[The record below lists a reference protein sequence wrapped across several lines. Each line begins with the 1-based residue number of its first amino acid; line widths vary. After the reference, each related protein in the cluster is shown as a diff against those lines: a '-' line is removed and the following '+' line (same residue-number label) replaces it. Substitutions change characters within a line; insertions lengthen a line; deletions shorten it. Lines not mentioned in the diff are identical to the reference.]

1 MFDKM
6 FLYYNSNDRLEEIM
20 QILNRKVSLEELKAD
35 EEYFEDMSKA
45 VVDIHKELIAVH
57 ASLHSDLESLLLE
70 NGSAQ
75 KDLYGIN
82 LLFDD
87 KEIEYDSLINP
98 PRNRDAGYPR
108 AGRTVADPKAR
119 AEIEK
124 VVAKWIAM

>member
-1 MFDKM
+1 
-6 FLYYNSNDRLEEIM
+6 M
-20 QILNRKVSLEELKAD
+20 QILNRKVSLEELKA
-35 EEYFEDMSKA
+35 EEDYFEDMSKA

-57 ASLHSDLESLLLE
+57 AILHSDLESLLLE

-87 KEIEYDSLINP
+87 KEIEYDSFINP
-98 PRNRDAGYPR
+98 PRNRDAGYPM

-119 AEIEK
+119 AGIEK
-124 VVAKWIAM
+124 VVAKWITM